1 MKIIL
6 ENTDDID
13 NYLCIFYTLT
23 CKVKPDSR
31 APQEHS
37 TQTAHLLGRQK
48 NGANA
53 SKIRTQPNTTKHN
66 QTQPDTNTRAESQL
80 LLPSTYSVKV
90 VTLRSLLV
98 NKLFSKKNN

>member
-1 MKIIL
+1 MTYLLNPTFLLMKIIL

-37 TQTAHLLGRQK
+37 TQTAHLLGWAGKKKQPLVPTRQK
-48 NGANA
+48 YVHDQ
-53 SKIRTQPNTTKHN
+53 TQPNTT
-66 QTQPDTNTRAESQL
+66 
-80 LLPSTYSVKV
+80 
-90 VTLRSLLV
+90 
-98 NKLFSKKNN
+98 